1 MGNEFRRFRLLKQ
14 SIHRIDSDFF
24 HSLRKFQSDGAPPG
38 TDGDAKTQ
46 PFETFYKVRRALSAA
61 GFTLVLAVLP
71 STTSGRAQSPEQ
83 IATSGAPT
91 IFQARAARRHVTRT
105 STAVPQASL
114 ERTGPGFFPVP
125 RVAMAPTRSSFLAN
139 WAPVNGAAGYRLDVS
154 TSPSFDSYASDY
166 QSLDVGKVTSRIVGH
181 LSAGTTYYYRVQPYG
196 ASAAGGRSTV
206 MTATTTTGAG
216 LVINPTFDNSI
227 TSNPNSAAIEAM
239 ITQSIAIFQSLFS
252 DPITVEILYRY
263 AATGPGGKALDPGVI
278 AESDSSVY
286 SIPWGDFISALVADA
301 KTSNDS
307 TADASLPT
315 SSLTANITPSSAN
328 GRAIGLDTP
337 PSLLANGKTGSGGQY
352 DGIVTLNSQ
361 VPFQFT
367 RPASANNYDAQS
379 STEHEMDEVLGLGSH
394 LGSSPPVTDL
404 MPQDLFSWSAPGTRN
419 YSAQGTRY
427 FSIDSGKTD
436 IVGFNQDSSG
446 DYGDWLSGSCPQAT
460 PYVQN
465 AFSCS
470 GQSSDISASSPEG
483 INLDVIGYGLVSP
496 AEPSS
501 TLLGNIS
508 TRGFVGTGDDNLI
521 GGFIIAGT
529 EAKKV
534 IVRAIGPSLASR
546 VPPVAG
552 ALADPTLELL
562 DSNGV
567 MLASNN
573 DWQTGPDATTITAD
587 GLAPTNPKESALLA
601 TLSSSVTGVAYTA
614 IVSGVNGTTGVALVE
629 VYALQ

>member
-1 MGNEFRRFRLLKQ
+1 
-14 SIHRIDSDFF
+14 
-24 HSLRKFQSDGAPPG
+24 
-38 TDGDAKTQ
+38 
-46 PFETFYKVRRALSAA
+46 
-61 GFTLVLAVLP
+61 
-71 STTSGRAQSPEQ
+71 
-83 IATSGAPT
+83 
-91 IFQARAARRHVTRT
+91 
-105 STAVPQASL
+105 
-114 ERTGPGFFPVP
+114 
-125 RVAMAPTRSSFLAN
+125 MAPTRSSFLAN